1 MERLIYEGRFLVNTV
16 GGIMRQDDLRVMYG
30 RVNWEKMFR
39 EADYHKI
46 ANIIYLASLGNGDKI
61 PERWRERFFERYQKA
76 LRFGDVYRE
85 AQQEILMMMEMMNL
99 PCSVISSCAVRE
111 LYPVP
116 EMSACG
122 LLKLLVDEKSYV
134 LAKGYMVDLGYE
146 TDYSYKGY
154 GEHMKN
160 SAGFDM
166 EIYYKLPL
174 RTRLYDKNMKL
185 MLETAPFW
193 GRYKYVRGFS
203 LENQF
208 VYMLASAA
216 YAYVTDALLIRNV
229 LDLYVFHRMWKE
241 KMNIESIE
249 KRMEGFRVDE
259 LGKKILQIAYMWF
272 GSKGEKASDGLPE
285 DIKVYDILENRILSR
300 GVLNNETDQQAL
312 KLERLVQREI
322 NREQFR
328 EKRAAFTEKW
338 RKRRKNIGRM
348 LRWVFPEYKYMC
360 VIYPI
365 LEDFSILLPICWI
378 WRGIRQLKGL
388 LISNLFKK
396 KKPD

>member
-30 RVNWEKMFR
+30 RENWEKMFP
-39 EADYHKI
+39 ESDYHKI

-61 PERWRERFFERYQKA
+61 PERLRERFFERYQKA

-99 PCSVISSCAVRE
+99 PCFVISSCAVRE

-134 LAKGYMVDLGYE
+134 LAKGYMGDLGYE

-160 SAGFDM
+160 AAGFDM

-185 MLETAPFW
+185 MLETASFW

-259 LGKKILQIAYMWF
+259 LGKKILHIAYMWF

-338 RKRRKNIGRM
+338 RKRRKNTGRM

>member
-16 GGIMRQDDLRVMYG
+16 GGIMRQDDLREMYG

-46 ANIIYLASLGNGDKI
+46 ANIIYLASLGKGDEI

-99 PCSVISSCAVRE
+99 PCFVISSCAIRE

-116 EMSACG
+116 EMAACG

-259 LGKKILQIAYMWF
+259 LGKKILHIAYMWF

-338 RKRRKNIGRM
+338 RKRRKNTGRM